1 MLRIEYS
8 TMCFNQYNYREKITS
23 ARDFVHKQGFEFG
36 IQLHNSID
44 RELFEKVMEFRDE
57 LSISVHSPIFAKHFL
72 NLASTDLQT
81 IKESFDDCTRYLIDL
96 GTDILFF
103 HGFFMTDKPI
113 VHDMKNYRRTIRD
126 AIGDAYSLNNSFVMD
141 PGIFDTEVFLRYKE
155 LFKNN
160 LQKVTAMYRDFSVA
174 LENDFPLIGGGL
186 QRPSEIHQLI
196 DNLWFDLG
204 HFWCASLVHGF
215 DFQQES
221 ARILDEKSI
230 VGYHLNHNLSGRDTP
245 KDKIKDSHTHF
256 YLESEMNLKPIVRRI
271 FEKNSGVMVL
281 EILDGDVHDLEVL
294 FDWIS

>member
-8 TMCFNQYNYREKITS
+8 TMCFNQSDYQEKIIS
-23 ARDFVHKQGFEFG
+23 ARDFVHKQGFQFG
-36 IQLHNSID
+36 IQIHNSTD
-44 RELFEKVMEFRDE
+44 KQLFEKVLEFKDE
-57 LSISVHSPIFAKHFL
+57 LSISVHSPIFARYFL
-72 NLASTDLQT
+72 NLASTDFQT
-81 IKESFDDCTRYLIDL
+81 IKESFDDCTRYLTDL
-96 GTDILFF
+96 RTNILFF
-103 HGFFMTDKPI
+103 HGFFMTDRPI
-113 VHDMKNYRRTIRD
+113 VHDMKNYRRTIRA

-141 PGIFDTEVFLRYKE
+141 PAIFDTEEFLR
-155 LFKNN
+155 FKGIFRDN
-160 LQKVTAMYRDFSVA
+160 LKRVTSMYNDFTVA

-215 DFQQES
+215 DFQQE
-221 ARILDEKSI
+221 AGRILDEKNI
-230 VGYHLNHNLSGRDTP
+230 VGYHLNHNLSCKNTP

-271 FEKNSGVMVL
+271 FEKNSGVVVL
-281 EILDGDVHDLEVL
+281 EILNGDIHDLEVL

>member
-8 TMCFNQYNYREKITS
+8 TMCFNQSDYREKITS
-23 ARDFVHKQGFEFG
+23 ARDFVHKQGFQFG
-36 IQLHNSID
+36 IQIHNSID
-44 RELFEKVMEFRDE
+44 RELFEKVLEFKDE
-57 LSISVHSPIFAKHFL
+57 LSISVHSPIFAKYFL
-72 NLASTDLQT
+72 NLASADFRT

-113 VHDMKNYRRTIRD
+113 VHDMKNYRRTIRA
-126 AIGDAYSLNNSFVMD
+126 AIGDAYCLNNSFVMD
-141 PGIFDTEVFLRYKE
+141 PGIFDTEDFLRYKE
-155 LFKNN
+155 IFRNN
-160 LQKVTAMYRDFSVA
+160 LSKVTTMYRDFTVA

-221 ARILDEKSI
+221 AKILDEKSI

>member
-1 MLRIEYS
+1 MLS
-8 TMCFNQYNYREKITS
+8 N
-23 ARDFVHKQGFEFG
+23 FE
-36 IQLHNSID
+36 IQCACYPWHFSIQQ
-44 RELFEKVMEFRDE
+44 E
-57 LSISVHSPIFAKHFL
+57 II
-72 NLASTDLQT
+72 T
-81 IKESFDDCTRYLIDL
+81 IKESFEDCTRYLTDL
-96 GTDILFF
+96 RTDILFF

-113 VHDMKNYRRTIRD
+113 VHDMKNYRRTIKD

-155 LFKNN
+155 IFRCN
-160 LQKVTAMYRDFSVA
+160 LQKVTSMCSDFTVA

-215 DFQQES
+215 DFQQE
-221 ARILDEKSI
+221 AGRILDEKSI